1 VNLGNLHQNGL
12 RLALVAV
19 VPGEALADTRCIV
32 ADSTSGTVASL
43 DVSELHR
50 ESGDGSGRSPCV
62 EARASEGIGSGRAL
76 DKRAVRTT
84 ETIVTL
90 AAIVVASIPGIIV
103 LGTEEVT
110 VCGCRRVGELNG
122 KLAIIS
128 VVRVIVCELLD

>member
-1 VNLGNLHQNGL
+1 LDLENLHQNGL

-19 VPGEALADTRCIV
+19 VPREALADTRCIV

-62 EARASEGIGSGRAL
+62 EARASERIGSGRAL
-76 DKRAVRTT
+76 DKRAVGST
-84 ETIVTL
+84 ET
-90 AAIVVASIPGIIV
+90 VVALATVVVAGIPGEVV
-103 LGTEEVT
+103 LGTDKVS
-110 VCGCRRVGELNG
+110 VCSSGRVGELNG
-122 KLAIIS
+122 ELTIIS